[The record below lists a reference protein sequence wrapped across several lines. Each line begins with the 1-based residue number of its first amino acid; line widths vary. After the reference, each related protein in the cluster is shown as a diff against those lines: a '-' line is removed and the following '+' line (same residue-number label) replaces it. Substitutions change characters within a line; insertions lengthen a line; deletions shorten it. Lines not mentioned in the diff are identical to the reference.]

1 MQTSTLPNLKK
12 LSAKDLQTQ
21 IQISEST
28 AKKLL
33 SDIRTEFCIKFVTQH
48 HLQKYLKV

>member
-1 MQTSTLPNLKK
+1 MSNILPNLKK
-12 LSAKDLQTQ
+12 LSAKDLQIQ

-28 AKKLL
+28 AKKLM
-33 SDIRTEFCIKFVTQH
+33 SDIRSEFSIKFVTQH